1 MDSGWSAAA
10 YADELASTQ
19 AAGALAGIAWHCYSG
34 VPTVMSALHAAAPTL
49 DQLVTECA
57 PNLTPYPTPEILIGA
72 IRNGASA
79 VSLWNVALDPSG
91 GPVQPP
97 NAGCAGCSGLVTI
110 SERTHSVTF
119 NLDYYQLGQ
128 VGAFLEPGAV
138 RIASTA
144 FVNYQ
149 QSPSALGATPG
160 LDDVAFVNPNGSHV
174 VVAYDNSPATI
185 TFSVQWNGHS
195 FTYSLPPWTT
205 VTFRWYPGG

>member
-1 MDSGWSAAA
+1 MR
-10 YADELASTQ
+10 
-19 AAGALAGIAWHCYSG
+19 
-34 VPTVMSALHAAAPTL
+34 PT
-49 DQLVTECA
+49 
-57 PNLTPYPTPEILIGA
+57 LTPYPVPEILIGA

-97 NAGCAGCSGLVTI
+97 NSGCTGCSGLVTI
-110 SERTHSVTF
+110 SEPTHSVTF

-144 FVNYQ
+144 FVDYQ
-149 QSPSALGATPG
+149 QSPTVLAATPG
-160 LDDVAFVNPNGSHV
+160 LDDVAFVNPDGGHV
-174 VVAYDNSPATI
+174 VVAYDNSAATI

-195 FTYSLPPWTT
+195 FTYSLPPWAT
-205 VTFRWYPGG
+205 VTFRWYPGS